1 MGVET
6 LFSDSFL
13 PAFGL
18 TLFAGL
24 ATALGAIL
32 IFFSRENNTK
42 FLSIGL
48 GFSAGVMIYVSFV
61 EILVKSQSAFTH
73 HYGALWGEVL
83 GLIAFFA
90 GIGLTFIIDQLI
102 PDSVN
107 PHHALEYSE
116 DHIST
121 VNAQF
126 SVLSRV
132 GLFTAIAISIHN
144 FPEGFATF
152 VMALEDMN
160 TGMAIAFAIAI
171 HNIPEGLA
179 VALPIYYATNDKK
192 RAFLFA
198 LASGLTEPLGAILGY
213 MILAPL
219 MGDLT
224 LGISFGVVAGIM
236 IYISLDELLPSS
248 RRYGNDHTAL
258 GGVVIGMLVMAL
270 SLVLF
275 KL

>member
-1 MGVET
+1 MET
-6 LFSDSFL
+6 LTLEGFL
-13 PAFGL
+13 PAFFL

-24 ATALGAIL
+24 STVLGSFL
-32 IFFSRENNTK
+32 IFFSKEKNTK

-48 GFSAGVMIYVSFV
+48 GFSAGVMIYISFV
-61 EILVKSQSAFTH
+61 EILTESQSAFA
-73 HYGALWGEVL
+73 HYYGTLPGETL
-83 GLIAFFA
+83 GLAAFFI
-90 GIGLTFIIDQLI
+90 GIGVTFIIDQII
-102 PDSVN
+102 PDKVN
-107 PHHALEYSE
+107 PHHALEYGE

-126 SVLSRV
+126 SLLSRV

-152 VMALEDMN
+152 VMALEDRN

-179 VALPIYYATNDKK
+179 VALPIYYATNSKK

-198 LASGLTEPLGAILGY
+198 LASGLTEPLGAVLGY
-213 MILAPL
+213 MVLAPL

-236 IYISLDELLPSS
+236 IYISFDELLPSS

-258 GGVVIGMLVMAL
+258 GGVVAGMFVMAL

-275 KL
+275 QL

>member
-1 MGVET
+1 MEAVTFE
-6 LFSDSFL
+6 SFL
-13 PAFGL
+13 SAFLL

-24 ATALGAIL
+24 ATALGAL
-32 IFFSRENNTK
+32 LTFVSKKNNTL
-42 FLSIGL
+42 FLSVGL

-61 EILVKSQSAFTH
+61 EILVKSQDTFSH
-73 HYGALWGEVL
+73 NYGTLWGEVL
-83 GLIAFFA
+83 GLIAFFT

-102 PDSVN
+102 PDKVN
-107 PHHALEYSE
+107 PHHALEYGE
-116 DHIST
+116 DHANT

-132 GLFTAIAISIHN
+132 GLFTAVAISIHN

-160 TGMAIAFAIAI
+160 TGTAIAFAIAI

-179 VALPIYYATNDKK
+179 VALPIYYATHNRK

-198 LASGLTEPLGAILGY
+198 LASGLTEPIGAVIGY
-213 MILAPL
+213 LVLTPL

-224 LGISFGVVAGIM
+224 LGITFGVVAGIM
-236 IYISLDELLPSS
+236 VYISFDELLPAS
-248 RRYGNDHTAL
+248 RRYGNDHTAI
-258 GGVVIGMLVMAL
+258 GGVIAGMFVMAL

-275 KL
+275 QL